1 MSESDTRDRLRKELV
16 LSIHAFLGDE
26 NANCETEGLIAM
38 KAWLCFDLPLQPYMT
53 ICTWYLG
60 DQMDPR
66 CRSQAG
72 TPCNFGPV
80 SINVLGYQPRS
91 NCQE

>member
-38 KAWLCFDLPLQPYMT
+38 KA
-53 ICTWYLG
+53 
-60 DQMDPR
+60 
-66 CRSQAG
+66 
-72 TPCNFGPV
+72 
-80 SINVLGYQPRS
+80 
-91 NCQE
+91 